1 MSKNW
6 KNIAKKASL
15 GLLLAVVLIGA
26 YLLGSNNRSQT
37 RCAWVVINVEDSL
50 KTPFVTSKKVKQYLS
65 QDYGKLIGVPIDSI
79 DVFKIEN
86 ILNSKTAILKS
97 NVYKTSK
104 GTLNITVTQR
114 KPVVRFQ
121 TAEYGFY
128 SDIDGYLL
136 PLEPDFSMDV
146 LIIDGNIPL
155 DMEDCKRG
163 APEDPHD
170 SRWLEDMLKLTGHIN
185 SSIWKERIAQI
196 HCDESGEITIV
207 PREGRE
213 IFLFGLPYDI
223 EEKFEKM
230 QMYYERIV
238 AQKGP
243 DAYKV
248 VDVRFKKQIVCKE
261 KE

>member
-136 PLEPDFSMDV
+136 PLEPDYSMNV

-155 DMEDCKRG
+155 DMEDC
-163 APEDPHD
+163 
-170 SRWLEDMLKLTGHIN
+170 
-185 SSIWKERIAQI
+185 
-196 HCDESGEITIV
+196 C
-207 PREGRE
+207 
-213 IFLFGLPYDI
+213 
-223 EEKFEKM
+223 
-230 QMYYERIV
+230 
-238 AQKGP
+238 
-243 DAYKV
+243 
-248 VDVRFKKQIVCKE
+248 
-261 KE
+261 